1 MKRARSSQTDGHDM
15 QSFLLYDAAS
25 YLRERV
31 VLPNMSLEFQN
42 THPPG
47 FAGGETRMTE
57 QIDGT
62 KRFSNLL
69 TQRRK
74 HG

>member
-1 MKRARSSQTDGHDM
+1 M
-15 QSFLLYDAAS
+15 QSFLLYDAVP
-25 YLRERV
+25 YLREKV

-42 THPPG
+42 THPSG
-47 FAGGETRMTE
+47 FAGGETRMTV

-62 KRFSNLL
+62 KRFNNPL
-69 TQRRK
+69 TQRTK